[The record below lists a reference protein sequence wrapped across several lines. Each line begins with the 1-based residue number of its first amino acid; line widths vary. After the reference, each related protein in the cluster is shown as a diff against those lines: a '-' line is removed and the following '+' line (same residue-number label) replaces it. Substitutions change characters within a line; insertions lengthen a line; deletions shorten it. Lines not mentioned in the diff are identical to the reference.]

1 MLQITSVLKN
11 NAGDNA
17 ISYKISLAFQDNPSV
32 IKQPC
37 TLQKTADVTK

>member
-11 NAGDNA
+11 NAV
-17 ISYKISLAFQDNPSV
+17 SYKISLAFQDNPSV

-37 TLQKTADVTK
+37 TLQKTAAVTK